1 MNRISLFYD
10 MKNLE
15 VLSSAKMQ
23 SFVTIIVTVFALYK
37 ESTSVFYLLY
47 LFWFIEFLRT
57 IINIIYRKWMT
68 SKSDI
73 KYKPSKIFDNF
84 FFLVLYFIF
93 ILILFGFV
101 LQNENTKI
109 IQLNFQVIAF
119 QNWYFN
125 FNLLFFVASYIFELY
140 RNHTSVEEID
150 AESGMLNL
158 SFITLHLSIIL
169 CAIIWGF
176 LIRPYPDYFTPE
188 NTLGMILI
196 ASPFLILQ
204 LLLNVAKEKN

>member
-1 MNRISLFYD
+1 MQLFT
-10 MKNLE
+10 
-15 VLSSAKMQ
+15 SAKMQ
-23 SFVTIIVTVFALYK
+23 SFVTIAVTAFALYN

-68 SKSDI
+68 STSEI

-84 FFLVLYFIF
+84 FFLALYFIF
-93 ILILFGFV
+93 IVILFGLV
-101 LQNENTKI
+101 LQHENTKI
-109 IQLNFQVIAF
+109 IQLNFQVMAF

-125 FNLLFFVASYIFELY
+125 ANLLFFVVSYIFELY
-140 RNHTSVEEID
+140 KNRTSVEEID
-150 AESGMLNL
+150 AQSGMLNI
-158 SFITLHLSIIL
+158 SFILLHLSIVL
-169 CAIIWGF
+169 GALIWAF
-176 LIRPYPDYFTPE
+176 LIRPYPEYFTPE

-204 LLLNVAKEKN
+204 LLLNLAKEKN

>member
-1 MNRISLFYD
+1 MHMFA
-10 MKNLE
+10 
-15 VLSSAKMQ
+15 SARFQ
-23 SFVTIIVTVFALYK
+23 SFVMIAITAFALYN

-57 IINIIYRKWMT
+57 IINIFYRKWMT
-68 SKSDI
+68 SKSEI
-73 KYKPSKIFDNF
+73 KHKPSKIFDNF

-93 ILILFGFV
+93 IVILFGFV

-140 RNHTSVEEID
+140 KNHTSVEEID

-169 CAIIWGF
+169 GALIWGF
-176 LIRPYPDYFTPE
+176 LIRPYPEYFTLE
-188 NTLGMILI
+188 NRLGMILI